1 MKNGEEIKVKKKK
14 RMKIKEDYFCGIR
27 RYSIMSDD
35 GRIHICSITVEK
47 EDECDKAIY
56 IPDYID
62 KKVLYLADFNTLT
75 EYRHKGYATKL
86 LKDVIRRFKGKYDVI
101 HLNACPYYYKGFDV
115 VYEPPKGGLDMDKL
129 TKFYESYGF
138 KELSVTSQGWKVML
152 LE

>member
-1 MKNGEEIKVKKKK
+1 MTN
-14 RMKIKEDYFCGIR
+14 F
-27 RYSIMSDD
+27 S
-35 GRIHICSITVEK
+35 
-47 EDECDKAIY
+47 
-56 IPDYID
+56 
-62 KKVLYLADFNTLT
+62 TLT

-101 HLNACPYYYKGFDV
+101 HLNACPYYCNGFDV

-138 KELSVTSQGWKVML
+138 KELSVTNQGWKVML

>member
-1 MKNGEEIKVKKKK
+1 
-14 RMKIKEDYFCGIR
+14 MKIKKDSFCGMY

-35 GRIHICSITVEK
+35 GRFCICSITVKK
-47 EDECDKAIY
+47 EDERDKATY

-62 KKVLYLADFNTLT
+62 KNVLYLADFNTLT

-101 HLNACPYYYKGFDV
+101 HLNACPYYFKGFNV

-138 KELSVTSQGWKVML
+138 KELGVTSQGWKVML

>member
-1 MKNGEEIKVKKKK
+1 
-14 RMKIKEDYFCGIR
+14 MKIKKDCFCGMY

-35 GRIHICSITVEK
+35 GRIHICSITVKK
-47 EDECDKAIY
+47 EDERDKAIY

-62 KKVLYLADFNTLT
+62 KNVLYLADFNTLT

-101 HLNACPYYYKGFDV
+101 HLNACPYYFKGFNV

-129 TKFYESYGF
+129 TKFYESFGF
-138 KELSVTSQGWKVML
+138 KELSVTSKGWKVML

>member
-1 MKNGEEIKVKKKK
+1 
-14 RMKIKEDYFCGIR
+14 MKINKCCFCGMY
-27 RYSIMSDD
+27 RYSIMPDD
-35 GRIHICSITVEK
+35 GRIHICSITVKK
-47 EDECDKAIY
+47 EDERDKAIY

-62 KKVLYLADFNTLT
+62 KNVLYLADFNTLT

-101 HLNACPYYYKGFDV
+101 HLNACLYYFKGFNV

>member
-1 MKNGEEIKVKKKK
+1 
-14 RMKIKEDYFCGIR
+14 MKIKKDGFYGMY

-35 GRIHICSITVEK
+35 GRFCICSIQVEK
-47 EDECDKAIY
+47 EDERDKAIY

-62 KKVLYLADFNTLT
+62 KKVLYLTDFNTLT

-101 HLNACPYYYKGFDV
+101 HLNACPYYCKGFNV
-115 VYEPPKGGLDMDKL
+115 VYEPPKRGLDMDKL
-129 TKFYESYGF
+129 TKFYESFGF
-138 KELSVTSQGWKVML
+138 KELRATRQGWKVML